1 MEQQPNQQP
10 KSSQQVAYKKLLAEN
25 KRLKEQ
31 IQRQA
36 KELDTLRK
44 FVGIGDKV

>member
-10 KSSQQVAYKKLLAEN
+10 KSSQQLAYKRVVAEN

-31 IQRQA
+31 VQKLQA
-36 KELDTLRK
+36 ENEILHA
-44 FVGIGDKV
+44 FIGDKK